1 MKRFLFLFIF
11 SIAYFLPCGI
21 HSALSQTLDLT
32 VNPTS
37 ISFSDADPDLTP
49 SIPANTTVDVTIRV
63 RGNANNNWRL
73 THLASGDLSPTIP
86 ISNISWTVTTQ
97 PPFINGSMSRS
108 VAQTAAQG
116 TGNVNPARTG
126 IFTFRITNLW
136 SYNTGNFSVATTF
149 TLSAP

>member
-1 MKRFLFLFIF
+1 MKRFLLIFIF
-11 SIAYFLPCGI
+11 SIAYFLLCGI
-21 HSALSQTLDLT
+21 HPALSQTLNLT

-49 SIPANTTVDVTIRV
+49 SIAANTTVNVTIRV
-63 RGNANNNWRL
+63 RQNGSNNWRL
-73 THLASGDLSPTIP
+73 THLASGDLSPSIP
-86 ISNISWTVTTQ
+86 ISNISWTVTPQ

-126 IFTFRITNLW
+126 RFTFRIANLW

>member
-1 MKRFLFLFIF
+1 MRRFFFLFIF

-21 HSALSQTLDLT
+21 HSALSQTLNLT

-37 ISFSDADPDLTP
+37 ISFSDADPDLAP
-49 SIPANTTVDVTIRV
+49 SIAANTTVNVTIRV
-63 RGNANNNWRL
+63 RFNGSNNWRL
-73 THLASGDLSPTIP
+73 THLASGDLSPSIP
-86 ISNISWTVTTQ
+86 ISNISWTVTPQ

-126 IFTFRITNLW
+126 SFTFRIANLW

>member
-1 MKRFLFLFIF
+1 MRRFLLIFISF
-11 SIAYFLPCGI
+11 IAYFLLCGI
-21 HSALSQTLDLT
+21 HPAFSQILSLRVT
-32 VNPTS
+32 PAS

-49 SIPANTTVDVTIRV
+49 SIAANRTVDVRIRV
-63 RGNANNNWRL
+63 RNNGGNNWRL
-73 THLASGDLSPTIP
+73 THLASGDLSPSIP
-86 ISNISWTVTTQ
+86 ISNISWTVTHQ

-116 TGNVNPARTG
+116 TGNVNSAITG
-126 IFTFRITNLW
+126 TFTFRIANLW

>member
-1 MKRFLFLFIF
+1 MRRFVFLFIF

-21 HSALSQTLDLT
+21 HPAFSQTLDLT
-32 VNPTS
+32 VTPTS

-49 SIPANTTVDVTIRV
+49 SIAANTTVDVRIRV
-63 RGNANNNWRL
+63 RQNGGNNWRL
-73 THLASGDLSPTIP
+73 THLASGDLSPSIP
-86 ISNISWTVTTQ
+86 ISNISWTVTNQ

-108 VAQTAAQG
+108 VDQTAAQG
-116 TGNVNPARTG
+116 IGNLNPAITG
-126 IFTFRITNLW
+126 TFTFRIANLW